1 MSEKKVTFD
10 TKKIIIIASIAL
22 AVCIALF
29 VAFGAYVN
37 SLDTVFPNTYI
48 DGVDVSGKSEA
59 EVIELLKSAG
69 EKEYGAVSFDV
80 TVGQVTRTVLA
91 SDLSVEIDIDTAVK
105 IAMSRGRNGNF
116 FTNPLRYIK
125 ALFVDHIITTPV
137 TLDEEL
143 LGHLTAEF
151 TAANIPPVDAAYVI
165 DGDKMTLTPPVDGM
179 MLNEE
184 SFAKTLR
191 EKFATFSY
199 DEITIDLEH
208 AEAKP
213 LDLDAVYE
221 EVYAV
226 VADAK
231 LETIDGKQIVTP
243 HVVGTDFDLKAAKE
257 ALAASP
263 DKEVVIPLTLVQPKV
278 TTLMIQSTL
287 FQDTLSSKT
296 TYYSPRK
303 INRCH
308 NVRLAANLINGTIL
322 NPGEVFSYNKVVGPR
337 TYARGFRDAAIFS
350 QGEVVDGLGGG
361 ICQVSSTLY
370 MAAVYADMKTVERKN
385 HSFYVDYA
393 PKGQD
398 ATVVYGSIDFKF
410 ENTSEYPIKIVAY
423 ARDNFITVTIK
434 GTKTQEKTVQF
445 RSNTLGSTAYTT
457 KTIVDSSLKPGE
469 KVVKQAGQYGYTMDV
484 YRYVY
489 DGKGNLISKNY
500 ENKTRYVPMTEIVH
514 VGPAEAV
521 APVAPVAPT
530 TPQTPTTPVAPT
542 VPETPTQPEAP
553 VAPVVPETPTTP
565 ETPVTPETPEESTP
579 ADGEDDTTPPESG
592 DQTED
597 NTEDKSEESTEEENT
612 SSEE

>member
-1 MSEKKVTFD
+1 MSFKDFISNNKKLL
-10 TKKIIIIASIAL
+10 IIIASVIVGIFVLYVAL
-22 AVCIALF
+22 GF
-29 VAFGAYVN
+29 YVD
-37 SLDTVFPNTYI
+37 SRESVFPNTYL
-48 DGVDVSGKSEA
+48 DHVDVSGKSPDELTG
-59 EVIELLKSAG
+59 LLKTEG
-69 EKEYGAVSFDV
+69 EKEYGAVSFNV
-80 TVGQVTRTVLA
+80 TVGDITRTVLA
-91 SDLSVEIDIDTAVK
+91 SDLSVAIDTEKAAAV
-105 IAMSRGRNGNF
+105 ALSRGRNGNF
-116 FTNPLRYIK
+116 FTNPLRFIK
-125 ALFVDHIITTPV
+125 SLFVDHVYATPI

-143 LGHLTAEF
+143 LEHLTAEF
-151 TAANIPPVDAAYVI
+151 TKANTPPVDAGYVI

-179 MLNEE
+179 MLDETE
-184 SFAKTLR
+184 FADTLR
-191 EKFATFSY
+191 RKFVTFSY
-199 DEITIDLEH
+199 DDVTIELKH

-221 EVYAV
+221 EVHAT

-231 LETIDGKQIVTP
+231 LEVVDGKNIVTP

-278 TTLMIQSTL
+278 TTLSIQSTL

-296 TYYSPRK
+296 TYYSPKK
-303 INRCH
+303 INRSH
-308 NVRLAANLINGTIL
+308 NVRLAASLINGTIL

-337 TYARGFRDAAIFS
+337 TYARGFREAAIFS

-385 HSFYVDYA
+385 HSFFVDYA

-434 GTKTQEKTVQF
+434 GTKTEEKTVQF
-445 RSNTLGSTAYTT
+445 RANTISTTGYTT
-457 KTIVDSSLKPGE
+457 KTVVDSSLKPGQR
-469 KVVKQAGQYGYTMDV
+469 VVKQAGQKGMTMDV

-489 DGKGNLISKNY
+489 DKNGNLISKSY

-514 VGPAEAV
+514 VGPAETLA
-521 APVAPVAPT
+521 
-530 TPQTPTTPVAPT
+530 PQTPVTPATPPAQPVTPPPVETPVTPPPA
-542 VPETPTQPEAP
+542 VEPE
-553 VAPVVPETPTTP
+553 
-565 ETPVTPETPEESTP
+565 ETPVTPEIPVEPETP
-579 ADGEDDTTPPESG
+579 AENEPTPDDTPSDEVSTVPDESASSDAG
-592 DQTED
+592 
-597 NTEDKSEESTEEENT
+597 EENT
-612 SSEE
+612 VSQE

>member
-1 MSEKKVTFD
+1 MAKFKI
-10 TKKIIIIASIAL
+10 TKKMVIIIASAAMACVAL
-22 AVCIALF
+22 YM
-29 VAFGAYVN
+29 AFGAYVN
-37 SLDTVFPNTYI
+37 SLDTVFPNTY
-48 DGVDVSGKSEA
+48 VDDVEVSGKTHA
-59 EVIELLKSAG
+59 EVLDVLKNAG

-80 TVGQVTRTVLA
+80 TVGEVTRTVLA
-91 SDLSVEIDIDTAVK
+91 SDLSVEIDVETAAK
-105 IAMSRGRNGNF
+105 IAMGRGRNGNF
-116 FTNPLRYIK
+116 LTNPLRYIK
-125 ALFVDHIITTPV
+125 ALFVDHVITTPV

-143 LGHLTAEF
+143 LDHLTAEF
-151 TAANIPPVDAAYVI
+151 TAANIPPVDAGYVI
-165 DGDKMTLTPPVDGM
+165 DGDKMTLTPPIDGM

-184 SFAKTLR
+184 AFEKTLR

-199 DEITIDLEH
+199 EDITIELEH

-221 EVYAV
+221 EVHAE

-231 LETIDGKQIVTP
+231 LETVDGKQIVTP

-257 ALAASP
+257 AHAASP

-287 FQDTLSSKT
+287 FQDTLSTKT

-370 MAAVYADMKTVERKN
+370 MASVYADMKTVERKN
-385 HSFYVDYA
+385 HSFFVDYA

-445 RSNTLGSTAYTT
+445 RSNTLSSTAYTT
-457 KTIVDSSLKPGE
+457 KTVVDSSLKPGE

-489 DGKGNLISKNY
+489 DGKGNLISKNF

-514 VGPAEAV
+514 VGPTEAL
-521 APVAPVAPT
+521 
-530 TPQTPTTPVAPT
+530 
-542 VPETPTQPEAP
+542 
-553 VAPVVPETPTTP
+553 APVVPEQPAVPTTPATPEVPTVPTTPTEPTVPEAPVTPEVP
-565 ETPVTPETPEESTP
+565 ETPVEPETPETPEVTEPETPETPDAP
-579 ADGEDDTTPPESG
+579 ADEGADATTDDEVKED
-592 DQTED
+592 
-597 NTEDKSEESTEEENT
+597 ENT
-612 SSEE
+612 TNEE